1 MANIGDGALGRGPV
15 LEALNMSGM
24 GQLNTLWEEGMRGG
38 LPVLFNIFNNQ
49 YGMGGQTSGETMAYD
64 ILARM
69 GAGFNPNQMHAERV
83 DGFNPLA
90 VIEAYS
96 RKKKLLLEG
105 KGPVLLDV
113 VTYRFLRPQPVGQLL
128 LPAPRKR
135 SLPGSAGPDHRVPQA
150 ADRGRL
156 ATEEDCDNIIKTVD
170 DAIFRNF
177 KLAIDEEIS
186 PRMDLNKNP
195 DEIADM
201 MFTNGHVE
209 AFSDAKPDVNMP
221 MEENPRVQAIARKE
235 RWGFDAM
242 ASPSPRTRS
251 TSCATACSRPSS
263 TASIRTLP
271 SSPTVRT
278 CATGA
283 ARSLCTVD

>member
-1 MANIGDGALGRGPV
+1 
-15 LEALNMSGM
+15 M

-90 VIEAYS
+90 VIEAYG
-96 RKKKLLLEG
+96 RKKKILLEN

-113 VTYRFLRPQPVGQLL
+113 VTYRFSGHSPSDSSSYRTKEEIAAWEAQDPIIEYRKQLIE
-128 LPAPRKR
+128 
-135 SLPGSAGPDHRVPQA
+135 AG
-150 ADRGRL
+150 L
-156 ATEEDCDNIIKTVD
+156 ATEEDCDNIVKTGGRR
-170 DAIFRNF
+170 IFRNF

-186 PRMDLNKNP
+186 PRMDLTKNP
-195 DEIADM
+195 DEIAEM

-221 MEENPRVQAIARKE
+221 MEENPRAGHRPQGALGLRRQRQARLQE
-235 RWGFDAM
+235 QG
-242 ASPSPRTRS
+242 
-251 TSCATACSRPSS
+251 
-263 TASIRTLP
+263 LP
-271 SSPTVRT
+271 
-278 CATGA
+278 A
-283 ARSLCTVD
+283 ARRPVRGHHRPLLQGRFPHHLR